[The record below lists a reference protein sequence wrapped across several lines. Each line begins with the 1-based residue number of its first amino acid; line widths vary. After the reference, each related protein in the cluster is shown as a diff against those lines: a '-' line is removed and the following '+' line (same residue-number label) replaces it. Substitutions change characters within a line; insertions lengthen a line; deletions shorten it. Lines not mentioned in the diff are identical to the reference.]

1 MGHQKVVKGGR
12 MLDKAGGGQG
22 IMNYRAVHSVLDNHV
37 NTSLDA
43 SSTGM
48 MLNDSNL
55 IGISA
60 QDGNNLLGNKAIN
73 ATTKAKS

>member
-1 MGHQKVVKGGR
+1 

-22 IMNYRAVHSVLDNHV
+22 MTMTGPHNNYRAVHSVLDNHV

-60 QDGNNLLGNKAIN
+60 QDGNNLLGNNKAVN
-73 ATTKAKS
+73 ATTKAKSS